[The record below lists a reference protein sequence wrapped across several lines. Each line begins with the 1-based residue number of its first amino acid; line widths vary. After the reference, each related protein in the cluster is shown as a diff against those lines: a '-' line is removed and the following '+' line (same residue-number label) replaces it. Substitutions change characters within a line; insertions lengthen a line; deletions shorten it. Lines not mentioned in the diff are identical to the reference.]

1 MHLSVGGCIFL
12 IRTDVRRVSPLS
24 TVVQGSSWR
33 KMSIALNPSLAPRSS
48 ATPIRLTKRG
58 RALARWA
65 AVTSLSILL
74 ISVGSAISG
83 ASTGGEHQST
93 SPYLQVSV
101 KPGETLWSIASMIA
115 GDGDRRA
122 VVAEIMEVNHL
133 KSPDLYAGQR
143 IFLPTR

>member
-1 MHLSVGGCIFL
+1 MVGCTVL

-24 TVVQGSSWR
+24 TDVLGSSRR

-74 ISVGSAISG
+74 ISAGSALSG
-83 ASTGGEHQST
+83 ASAGGELQST
-93 SPYLQVSV
+93 SPYIQVTV

-115 GDGDRRA
+115 SDGDRRA

-133 KSPDLYAGQR
+133 KSPDVAAGQR